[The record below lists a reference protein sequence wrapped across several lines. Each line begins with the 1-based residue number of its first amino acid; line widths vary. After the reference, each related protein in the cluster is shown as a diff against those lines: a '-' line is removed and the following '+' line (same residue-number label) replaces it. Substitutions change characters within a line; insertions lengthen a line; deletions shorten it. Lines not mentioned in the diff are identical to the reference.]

1 MISNKLLIGS
11 AFAAVLLV
19 GCGGGSSDSTPA
31 SSNLQTGYF
40 VDAAVS
46 NADYDCVAD
55 GSMNKKTGPDGSFQC
70 QTMAQVRFRLGDL
83 VLGEVAAVP
92 ADRYVFPQDLIG
104 VPRDSGVNDAR
115 VAAMAQMLQSLDT
128 DGNPANGISIAQEEK
143 EVVVGSRTNFNP
155 SEVPVYLESAS
166 VNPQHIKTREQAQE
180 HLRST
185 VQSVAGTAAA
195 NAASNAANTAHDAA
209 NNAAN
214 TANNAANNAVNTA
227 HDAANNAANTANDA
241 ASNAANTAQDAANNA
256 ADTAHDAAQHA
267 ANTAE
272 HLRP

>member
-1 MISNKLLIGS
+1 MIRKKLIIGS

-19 GCGGGSSDSTPA
+19 GCGGGSSDSTTT
-31 SSNLQTGYF
+31 SSNLQTAYF

-92 ADRYVFPQDLIG
+92 ADRYVFPQDLVG

-128 DGNPANGISIAQEEK
+128 DGNPANGISIAQDEK
-143 EVVVGSRTNFNP
+143 EALVGTQTNFNP
-155 SEVPVYLESAS
+155 AEVPVYLESAS

-180 HLRST
+180 HLRMT
-185 VQSVAGTAAA
+185 VQSVAGAAA
-195 NAASNAANTAHDAA
+195 TNAANTAHEAADHAADTANDAA

-214 TANNAANNAVNTA
+214 TANNAANNAA
-227 HDAANNAANTANDA
+227 DTANDA
-241 ASNAANTAQDAANNA
+241 ANHAADAANEA
-256 ADTAHDAAQHA
+256 AHHA
-267 ANTAE
+267 ANAM
-272 HLRP
+272 